1 MTIEQYIVWELK
13 EDIKFLIRKMTQLE
27 QDIEE
32 LKNKILNNNKPSVS
46 EKNELIWKSSKSY
59 TPDWPSLAVS
69 TSFFFRCGQALFAIN
84 LDKFSNG

>member
-1 MTIEQYIVWELK
+1 MSIEQYIVRELK

-46 EKNELIWKSSKSY
+46 EKNERI
-59 TPDWPSLAVS
+59 
-69 TSFFFRCGQALFAIN
+69 
-84 LDKFSNG
+84 

>member
-1 MTIEQYIVWELK
+1 MTIEQYIVRELK

-46 EKNELIWKSSKSY
+46 EKMNIYEKVARVIPLIDL
-59 TPDWPSLAVS
+59 P
-69 TSFFFRCGQALFAIN
+69 
-84 LDKFSNG
+84 

>member
-1 MTIEQYIVWELK
+1 MTIEQYIVRELK

-46 EKNELIWKSSKSY
+46 EKNERI
-59 TPDWPSLAVS
+59 
-69 TSFFFRCGQALFAIN
+69 
-84 LDKFSNG
+84 

>member
-1 MTIEQYIVWELK
+1 MGCINIKQLRAMAIEQYIVRELK

-46 EKNELIWKSSKSY
+46 EKNERI
-59 TPDWPSLAVS
+59 
-69 TSFFFRCGQALFAIN
+69 
-84 LDKFSNG
+84 

>member
-1 MTIEQYIVWELK
+1 MTIKQYIVRELK

-46 EKNELIWKSSKSY
+46 EKNERI
-59 TPDWPSLAVS
+59 
-69 TSFFFRCGQALFAIN
+69 
-84 LDKFSNG
+84 

>member
-1 MTIEQYIVWELK
+1 MTIEQYIVRELK

-46 EKNELIWKSSKSY
+46 EKNELI
-59 TPDWPSLAVS
+59 
-69 TSFFFRCGQALFAIN
+69 
-84 LDKFSNG
+84 

>member
-1 MTIEQYIVWELK
+1 MEQYIVRELK

-46 EKNELIWKSSKSY
+46 EKNERI
-59 TPDWPSLAVS
+59 
-69 TSFFFRCGQALFAIN
+69 
-84 LDKFSNG
+84 